1 MGEPLDPVFDSASGA
16 ATPEQAVLAEEKFR
30 RLDKAVRS
38 LAAQERECLMLR
50 AEGLRYREIGEVLG
64 IPTST
69 VADMVERAIKK
80 LAEKCNV

>member
-1 MGEPLDPVFDSASGA
+1 MKVYGYCRVSTE
-16 ATPEQAVLAEEKFR
+16 EQAR
-30 RLDKAVRS
+30 DGNS

-50 AEGLRYREIGEVLG
+50 AEGLRYREIGVVLG

-69 VADMVERAIKK
+69 VADVVERAVKK